1 MIKATCQNANTLPKT
16 SKNINF
22 IVNHFMQDGMQ
33 LTVGFEAD
41 KIKLYV
47 KYQNELMIVNKSI
60 KLRNTNEDNYE
71 IRGFLC

>member
-1 MIKATCQNANTLPKT
+1 
-16 SKNINF
+16 
-22 IVNHFMQDGMQ
+22 MQDGMQ